1 MDINES
7 KYLYIRP
14 PKEALWAMT
23 VFLALASV
31 FMAVKING
39 EWRGYGRTIPPN
51 TIMVSGEGKVLV
63 KPDIA
68 VVNIGVIKEDADLGK
83 VQQNTA
89 EIMGQL
95 AKFLKENKVDEKDIK
110 TTSYS
115 ISPRYDYKEGEQKL
129 RGYEVFQNLEVKI
142 RDLGKVGAVLSGAAA
157 RGANQVGSL
166 TFSVDDPKKAKE
178 EARAIAIKDAREKA
192 GRLSADLGV
201 SLKKIVNYGESG
213 GGGPQ
218 PIYAQAD
225 FGFGKGGGFPVPAPS
240 GENEIIITVNLTYEI
255 K

>member
-1 MDINES
+1 MV
-7 KYLYIRP
+7 
-14 PKEALWAMT
+14 

-31 FMAVKING
+31 YMAVKING

-51 TIMVSGEGKVLV
+51 TITVSGEGKVLV

-68 VVNIGVIKEDADLGK
+68 IINIGVIKEDLDLAK
-83 VQQNTA
+83 AQQSAA
-89 EIMGQL
+89 EIMGNL
-95 AKFLKENKVDEKDIK
+95 TKFLKENKVKDKDIK

-142 RDLGKVGAVLSGAAA
+142 RDLGKVGAILSGAAS

-178 EARAIAIKDAREKA
+178 EARAMAIKEAKEKA
-192 GRLSADLGV
+192 GKLSADLGV
-201 SLKKIVNYGESG
+201 SLKTIVSYGESEG
-213 GGGPQ
+213 GTPPPIFARAESFGVGGPGVL
-218 PIYAQAD
+218 PT
-225 FGFGKGGGFPVPAPS
+225 PE
-240 GENEIIITVNLTYEI
+240 GENEIRVSVSLTYEI

>member
-1 MDINES
+1 MV
-7 KYLYIRP
+7 
-14 PKEALWAMT
+14 

-31 FMAVKING
+31 YMAVKING
-39 EWRGYGRTIPPN
+39 EWRGYGRAIPPN
-51 TIMVSGEGKVLV
+51 TITVSGEGKVLV

-68 VVNIGVIKEDADLGK
+68 VVNIGVIKEDVDLAK
-83 VQQNTA
+83 VQQNAA

-95 AKFLKENKVDEKDIK
+95 TKFLKENKIGEKDIK

-115 ISPRYDYKEGEQKL
+115 ISPRYDYREGEQKL

-142 RDLGKVGAVLSGAAA
+142 RDLGKIGAILSGAAS

-178 EARAIAIKDAREKA
+178 EARAMAIKEAKEKA
-192 GRLSADLGV
+192 GKLSADLGI
-201 SLKKIVNYGESG
+201 SLKKIISYGESG